1 MNTLWCIFHPL
12 IQSNLIDNAFV
23 LKRHFF
29 LVLLH
34 SIIFSFVN
42 HKRTVYG
49 YILPFA
55 KLCNMYITSTICYH
69 LLRYICTK
77 LNLYIL
83 LQWDYQTPQLTVYCP
98 GFFFHTSQDELV
110 LCIISAWNDIF
121 ANNKTTT
128 YDVKKTIQKTCH
140 DLR

>member
-1 MNTLWCIFHPL
+1 MDISCHLQNYVIC
-12 IQSNLIDNAFV
+12 
-23 LKRHFF
+23 
-29 LVLLH
+29 
-34 SIIFSFVN
+34 
-42 HKRTVYG
+42 
-49 YILPFA
+49 
-55 KLCNMYITSTICYH
+55 TSH
-69 LLRYICTK
+69 LLYAILCYGNRHDQASICTK